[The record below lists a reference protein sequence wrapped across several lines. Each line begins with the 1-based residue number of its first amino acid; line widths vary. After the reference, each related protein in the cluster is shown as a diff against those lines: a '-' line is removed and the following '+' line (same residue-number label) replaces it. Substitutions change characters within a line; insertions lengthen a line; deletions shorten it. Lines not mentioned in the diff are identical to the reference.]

1 LLSITNGLDD
11 FKVIPNIPTEY
22 LNDENFIFS
31 LIQKERT
38 LASFIPPQHL
48 QNQNFVNKILT
59 MKDPPV
65 YIIDYIPQNL
75 KDSREELVNIIN
87 IANKEDIERIFLSFT
102 HSFFTDIELVKSVL
116 LKSPLA
122 YQYLDSNLK
131 NNRDL
136 SLIAIKGDSYNF
148 QYLPLKFRPD
158 KEFLALVDPKRF
170 EIKEEVTDESIII
183 KDIGY
188 LVYASER
195 LRDNAELFLKLL
207 KIEDNYY
214 SEDMISSA
222 SERLKGDKEFAIK
235 AVSIN

>member
-1 LLSITNGLDD
+1 M
-11 FKVIPNIPTEY
+11 IPNIPTEY
-22 LNDENFIFS
+22 LNDEEFVFS
-31 LIQKERT
+31 LIEKQAVF
-38 LASFIPPQHL
+38 ASFIPPQHL
-48 QNQNFVNKILT
+48 QNQNFVNKILQ
-59 MKDPPV
+59 MKSPPT
-65 YIIDYIPQNL
+65 YFIDYIPKDL

-87 IANKEDIERIFLSFT
+87 IANKKDLERIFLSFT
-102 HSFFTDIELVKSVL
+102 QAFFTDIELVKSIL

-148 QYLPLKFRPD
+148 QYLPLKFRTD
-158 KEFLALVDPKRF
+158 KEFLALVDLKRF
-170 EIKEEVTDESIII
+170 EIKEEVTDETIII
-183 KDIGY
+183 KDIDNI
-188 LVYASER
+188 VYASEE
-195 LRDNAELFLKLL
+195 LRDNAEFFLKLL